1 METVNS
7 VAFLQNELT
16 MYCTYEDLCEADRG
30 SITSY
35 PEAADINQSFPGET
49 GHVAMQALH
58 PKVTF

>member
-1 METVNS
+1 M
-7 VAFLQNELT
+7 AFLQNELT